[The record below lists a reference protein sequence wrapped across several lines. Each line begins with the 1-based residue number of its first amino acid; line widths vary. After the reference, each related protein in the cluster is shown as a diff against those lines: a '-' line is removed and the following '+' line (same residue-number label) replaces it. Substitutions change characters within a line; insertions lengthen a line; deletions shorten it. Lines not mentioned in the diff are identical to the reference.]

1 MKDFMMYKKFTYENK
16 SYKILEKKLQKED
29 VIYCS
34 TNSNRGMII
43 LLEDVELNGLYS
55 Y

>member
-29 VIYCS
+29 
-34 TNSNRGMII
+34 TNTFTYNIKKTWISIKFKRISNLCCIG
-43 LLEDVELNGLYS
+43 
-55 Y
+55 